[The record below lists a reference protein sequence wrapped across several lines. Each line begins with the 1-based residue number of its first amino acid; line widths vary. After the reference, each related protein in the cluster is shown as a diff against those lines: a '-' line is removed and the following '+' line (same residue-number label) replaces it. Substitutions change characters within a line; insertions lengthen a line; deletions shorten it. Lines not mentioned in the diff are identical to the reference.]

1 MFKTFLFTNI
11 LFPFQNTND
20 DRSPNYLC
28 ILFVFVVVFIH
39 LVVIQFTQLYSLNMI
54 HTVVPTQYAYNVYV
68 FKTS

>member
-11 LFPFQNTND
+11 LFPFQSTND

-28 ILFVFVVVFIH
+28 IFFVFCCCFYASRSDTVYTT
-39 LVVIQFTQLYSLNMI
+39 LLNMI